1 MIRRMSWLSLVAVT
15 VIVVVPSVS
24 WSSGFAL
31 FEVGGRAGAMSG
43 AMTAVADDP
52 SALFWNPAGMAF
64 QTDDGVQLMFGASG
78 IWPTQTFYG
87 ESPYPGEGYTAD
99 QVEQTFIIPHV
110 MLGIPVNKRL
120 EVSFSV
126 MAPFGLG
133 TEWDDDFLGRYI
145 SKKADLMVIDL
156 GGSMAYQ
163 LSDSFAFGIGV
174 DYMMTSIELI
184 KDVGLINP
192 FDQQLTNVA
201 QADLK
206 STGTNAAWAWNAGI
220 LWKLGGGFSLGANY
234 RSDFTVNGNGE
245 GYFTQYSTG
254 YPEFDAAVGA
264 LIPFDQDLPLTAEIA
279 FPDFWNVGLAWQ
291 NEKWTFSAQYGVM
304 GWSSY
309 QELPI
314 TFPENPEFS
323 TVLEEGWEDAAQY
336 RFGMEY
342 RASANWA
349 FQLGALY
356 DETPQPIDVM
366 SPLLADGDRTGYT
379 AGLSYFTSK
388 FRFNL
393 GVEDLDIDTRS
404 TDGTSIDG
412 FNGTYVSDAWLVHTS
427 FLIRF

>member
-1 MIRRMSWLSLVAVT
+1 MIRRMSWLSLVAAT
-15 VIVVVPSVS
+15 VIAVVPSVS

-64 QTDDGVQLMFGASG
+64 QTDDGIQLMFGASG

-110 MLGIPVNKRL
+110 MLGIPVNKKL

-126 MAPFGLG
+126 IAPFGLG

-163 LSDSFAFGIGV
+163 LSDRFAFGIGV

-192 FDQQLTNVA
+192 FNQQLSNVA

-206 STGTNAAWAWNAGI
+206 STGTNSAWAWNAGI

-234 RSDFTVNGNGE
+234 RSDFTVKGNGE

-254 YPEFDAAVGA
+254 YPEFDAAVA
-264 LIPFDQDLPLTAEIA
+264 SLIPFDENLPLTAEIA

-323 TVLEEGWEDAAQY
+323 TVLEEGWDDAAQY

-342 RASANWA
+342 RAGANWA

-379 AGLSYFTSK
+379 AGLSYFTPK

-412 FNGTYVSDAWLVHTS
+412 FNGEYVSDAWLVHTS